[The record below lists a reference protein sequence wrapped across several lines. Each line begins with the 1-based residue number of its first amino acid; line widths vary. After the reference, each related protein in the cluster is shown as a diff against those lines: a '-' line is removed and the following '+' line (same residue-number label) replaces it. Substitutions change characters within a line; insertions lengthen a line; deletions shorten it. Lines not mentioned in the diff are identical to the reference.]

1 MTPRHPPRALRSLT
15 TPTGRP
21 PRDRSRERPPLR
33 RQVTSPAVPRDRRLS
48 TEVPPIQRVT
58 IPCAGRSDVTSGPP
72 AFQSKGSTF
81 VEILGI
87 TCHVTLSLALVDL
100 LLRDQ
105 TTGLSESPRRPP
117 QRVPPGAAGPKAAGS
132 RTGHPNGRRRAG
144 RRPGGAVVPL
154 GRRPRPAPGGARRGQ
169 EQERVNRP
177 TPTPPQGGRRVGRVA
192 IETDRSWSSRASE
205 PTRGAGA
212 GHARPPHGGVG
223 ADAASRCRARVA
235 GEGGAGGFRRLRA
248 GFSK

>member
-1 MTPRHPPRALRSLT
+1 LT

-21 PRDRSRERPPLR
+21 PRDRSRERPPRR

-48 TEVPPIQRVT
+48 TEGPPIQRVT

-132 RTGHPNGRRRAG
+132 RTGHPKRSPPRWPPARGRG
-144 RRPGGAVVPL
+144 RPTRETAA
-154 GRRPRPAPGGARRGQ
+154 PRARRG
-169 EQERVNRP
+169 ETRTGTSE
-177 TPTPPQGGRRVGRVA
+177 PPDPDAPSGRAAGR
-192 IETDRSWSSRASE
+192 TRCGRDRSVVVFE
-205 PTRGAGA
+205 
-212 GHARPPHGGVG
+212 
-223 ADAASRCRARVA
+223 
-235 GEGGAGGFRRLRA
+235 GE
-248 GFSK
+248 

>member
-1 MTPRHPPRALRSLT
+1 LT

-21 PRDRSRERPPLR
+21 PRDRSRERPPRR

-48 TEVPPIQRVT
+48 TEGPPIQRVT

-72 AFQSKGSTF
+72 ASNPKGPRSWRYLELHATSRCRLPWLTCCCVTKQPDCQRARGGRRKGS
-81 VEILGI
+81 LP
-87 TCHVTLSLALVDL
+87 A
-100 LLRDQ
+100 
-105 TTGLSESPRRPP
+105 PPARRPP
-117 QRVPPGAAGPKAAGS
+117 EAGQD
-132 RTGHPNGRRRAG
+132 TPNGRRRAG

-169 EQERVNRP
+169 GQVNRP

-192 IETDRSWSSRASE
+192 VETDRSWSSRASE